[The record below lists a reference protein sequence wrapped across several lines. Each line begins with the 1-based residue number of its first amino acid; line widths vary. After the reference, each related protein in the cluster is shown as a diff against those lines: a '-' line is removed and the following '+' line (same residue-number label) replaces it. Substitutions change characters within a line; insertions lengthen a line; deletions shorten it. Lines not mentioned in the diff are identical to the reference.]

1 MARKPKKQRTESTIQ
16 AEIQQTRPFR
26 SPAHETVVSLLRTA
40 AMVERQFA
48 KVIEPAGVTLSQY
61 NVLRILRGAGDQG
74 LPTLAVR
81 NRMIETAPGVT
92 RLLDR
97 LEAAGFVRRERSG
110 PDRRRVLCWIT
121 PAGLALL
128 RQLDP
133 VVDQANEAAAGMLTA
148 KEHRRLIRA
157 LDAIRAGHAG
167 QPVAAEDE

>member
-1 MARKPKKQRTESTIQ
+1 MGPKSKKQRVESTIQ

-40 AMVERQFA
+40 AMVERQLA

-74 LPTLAVR
+74 LATLAVR
-81 NRMIETAPGVT
+81 DRMIETAPGVT

-97 LEAAGFVRRERSG
+97 LESAGFVRRERSG

-121 PAGLALL
+121 PAGHALL

-133 VVDQANEAAAGMLTA
+133 VVDQTNEAAAGMLTA

-157 LDAIRAGHAG
+157 LDAIRAGA
-167 QPVAAEDE
+167 PLVAEDE